1 MFNTLINTVKL
12 GYRATEKALESKDKG
27 SNIFSSMIAGVLVIV
42 LYFSLNGAIVTA
54 ANSANASINAN
65 ASGAQSAATA
75 YGLVGVFL
83 ALGGLVMIARV
94 TMGE

>member
-1 MFNTLINTVKL
+1 MFRNAIESLKM
-12 GYRATEKALESKDKG
+12 GYKATEHALSQKDKG
-27 SNIFSSMIAGVLVIV
+27 ANVFSAMIAGVLVVI
-42 LYFSLNGAIVTA
+42 LYFSLNGAIIT
-54 ANSANASINAN
+54 SANTANTAVGNN
-65 ASGAQSAATA
+65 ASANTA